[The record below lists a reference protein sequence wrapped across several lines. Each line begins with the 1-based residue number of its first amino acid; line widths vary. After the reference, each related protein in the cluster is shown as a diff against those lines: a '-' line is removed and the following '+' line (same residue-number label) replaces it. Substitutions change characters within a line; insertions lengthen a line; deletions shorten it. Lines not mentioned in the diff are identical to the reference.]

1 MDDVNVIIKI
11 KSCDSHGDERSPTG
25 TGFFVNEKL
34 VVWRKNSADSPQW
47 SAVYAVR
54 TQLELMAG
62 YVVDAILDRE
72 PLDDRDQ

>member
-1 MDDVNVIIKI
+1 MVDVNVTIKI
-11 KSCDSHGDERSPTG
+11 KSCDSQGDQRNPTG
-25 TGFFVNEKL
+25 TGFFVNERL
-34 VVWRKNSADSPQW
+34 VAWRRNSADSPRW

-72 PLDDRDQ
+72 PVDDRDQ